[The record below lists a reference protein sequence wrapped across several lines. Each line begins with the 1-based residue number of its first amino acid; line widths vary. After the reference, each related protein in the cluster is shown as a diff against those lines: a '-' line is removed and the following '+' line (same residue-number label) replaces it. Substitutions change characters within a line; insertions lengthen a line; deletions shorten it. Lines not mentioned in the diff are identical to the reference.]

1 MSLQPATAPV
11 RAPPPP
17 PTPRIPRRIIALRL
31 PWWPTERLA
40 RRRPEARTHPFV
52 TAGESR
58 NRLVITAAN
67 PRAVRAGLT
76 PGMPLAD
83 GRAIVPGVVVR
94 SADPTADAL
103 ALERLARWA
112 DRFTPRVMP
121 DGVDTIYL
129 DIAGCARLFGG
140 EEALMASLRTALE
153 DFGLT
158 VRLALADTPGA
169 AWALA
174 HYGADDS
181 AAVPS
186 GAGPSGLMD
195 ALAELPVAALR
206 LSSEVAAGLESFGLD
221 RIRTLSVME
230 SVKLIR
236 RFGVQPVRRLQQA
249 LGQVDEPI
257 IPLRPLPPR
266 EAHRAFAEPIS
277 TPSDIHAAVDGLL
290 DDLCLELSRAGEG
303 ARRLHLVCHR
313 VDGDRRSLTIGTSRP
328 LRRKKPLMGL
338 FAEKL
343 EQVEPGFGIDEITL
357 ATDVVE
363 TIDEVQGEWGGGGA
377 VRCRGVDEEDR
388 VAMSS
393 AGYRAADDASRAA
406 TSPARYRAA
415 DEDEL
420 ADLLD
425 RLGNRFGF
433 GRIGRPVPRQSWL
446 PERAAGREPPL
457 SGGNG
462 SAGHARGNRNGKP
475 GSSVSHGLSP
485 GALPASAVDWPA
497 ERRRPLRLISPPVPV
512 EVVTAEPGG
521 PSPDRGDTPGPTE
534 SGDFC
539 HGLRS
544 FRRQGRAQQVR
555 VVEGP
560 ERLECEWWR
569 EDAPHRDYYL
579 VEDETGCRYWV
590 FREGGRGSET
600 ASTLEDTPRPEE
612 TSRWFLHGL
621 FA

>member
-1 MSLQPATAPV
+1 MSLQPATAPI
-11 RAPPPP
+11 RATPPPP
-17 PTPRIPRRIIALRL
+17 APRIPRRIIALRL
-31 PWWPTERLA
+31 PWWPTERLV
-40 RRRPEARTHPFV
+40 RRCPEARTHPFV

-67 PRAVRAGLT
+67 PRAIRAGLT

-94 SADPTADAL
+94 SADPAADAL

-129 DIAGCARLFGG
+129 DIAGCARLFAG

-174 HYGADDS
+174 HYGADDP

-206 LSSEVAAGLESFGLD
+206 LSDKVADGLVSFGLD
-221 RIRTLSVME
+221 RIRTLSVIE

-236 RFGVQPVRRLQQA
+236 RFGVEPVRRLQQA

-290 DDLCLELSRAGEG
+290 DDLCLELTRAGEG

-343 EQVEPGFGIDEITL
+343 EQVEPGFGIDEIVL

-363 TIDEVQGEWGGGGA
+363 TIDEVQGEWGGGGS
-377 VRCRGVDEEDR
+377 VRYRGADEEDR
-388 VAMSS
+388 VAIS
-393 AGYRAADDASRAA
+393 
-406 TSPARYRAA
+406 TARYRAA
-415 DEDEL
+415 GEEEL

-446 PERAAGREPPL
+446 PERAAYRERPL
-457 SGGNG
+457 SGGSG
-462 SAGHARGNRNGKP
+462 GDARGDRNGGR
-475 GSSVSHGLSP
+475 GSGMSHGLSP
-485 GALPASAVDWPA
+485 GALPACAADWPV

-512 EVVTAEPGG
+512 EIVTAEPGG
-521 PSPDRGDTPGPTE
+521 PSPDRGETPGPTE

-539 HGLRS
+539 HEPRG
-544 FRRQGRAQQVR
+544 FRRQGRAHQLR
-555 VVEGP
+555 AVEGP

-569 EDAPHRDYYL
+569 EDAPRRDYYL
-579 VEDETGCRYWV
+579 VEDETGCRYWL
-590 FREGGRGSET
+590 FRVGGGSQDSRHELPS
-600 ASTLEDTPRPEE
+600 ATP
-612 TSRWFLHGL
+612 RWFLHGV
-621 FA
+621 FG

>member
-1 MSLQPATAPV
+1 MSLQPATAPI
-11 RAPPPP
+11 RATPPPP
-17 PTPRIPRRIIALRL
+17 APRIPRRIIALRL
-31 PWWPTERLA
+31 PWWPTERLV
-40 RRRPEARTHPFV
+40 RRCPEARTHPFV

-67 PRAVRAGLT
+67 PRAIRAGLT

-94 SADPTADAL
+94 SADPAADAL

-129 DIAGCARLFGG
+129 DIAGCARLFAG

-174 HYGADDS
+174 HYGADDP

-206 LSSEVAAGLESFGLD
+206 LSDKVADGLVSFGLD

-236 RFGVQPVRRLQQA
+236 RFGVEPVRRLQQA

-377 VRCRGVDEEDR
+377 VR
-388 VAMSS
+388 
-393 AGYRAADDASRAA
+393 
-406 TSPARYRAA
+406 YRAA
-415 DEDEL
+415 DEADRAAMPTAGYCAADEEEL

-446 PERAAGREPPL
+446 PERAAHRESPL
-457 SGGNG
+457 SGDNSSG
-462 SAGHARGNRNGKP
+462 GHARQERNGGS
-475 GSSVSHGLSP
+475 GSSLSQGLSP
-485 GALPASAVDWPA
+485 GVLPASAVDWPV
-497 ERRRPLRLISPPVPV
+497 ERRRPLRLLSPPEAV
-512 EVVTAEPGG
+512 EVVTVEPGG
-521 PSPDRGDTPGPTE
+521 P
-534 SGDFC
+534 
-539 HGLRS
+539 LLS
-544 FRRQGRAQQVR
+544 FRRQGRAHQLR
-555 VVEGP
+555 AVEGP

-569 EDAPHRDYYL
+569 EDAPRRDYYL
-579 VEDETGCRYWV
+579 AEDEMGCRYWL
-590 FREGGRGSET
+590 FREGGGSQDSRHELPS
-600 ASTLEDTPRPEE
+600 ATP
-612 TSRWFLHGL
+612 RWFLHGV
-621 FA
+621 FG